1 VAAAAAT
8 PGGGGAVLDPTGDRD
23 GGGGVDGQ
31 GGAEVAAGDRGGLGE
46 LILPLQ
52 PLRAMHPLPVLREGQ
67 PAAPPSLL

>member
-1 VAAAAAT
+1 
-8 PGGGGAVLDPTGDRD
+8 VLDPTGDRD

-52 PLRAMHPLPVLREGQ
+52 PLRAMHPLPSTPRRSACRSSFLALISQSGR
-67 PAAPPSLL
+67 P